1 MDDKSLENIHA
12 SSDNLYAYVRLIVE
26 TAQRQAY
33 TAVNVVLVQRNWLI
47 GKQIAEEEL
56 KGESR
61 AEYGAE
67 VIKQLSKYLTEEF
80 GKGFAKTNLYQFY
93 QFFKCFPN
101 IFHSVSGNSVLLTL
115 AA

>member
-1 MDDKSLENIHA
+1 MDDKSLENIHV
-12 SSDNLYAYVRLIVE
+12 SSDNLYADVRLIVE

-33 TAVNVVLVQRNWLI
+33 TAVNVALVQRNWLI
-47 GKQIAEEEL
+47 GKRIAEEEL
-56 KGESR
+56 KGESS
-61 AEYGAE
+61 AE

-101 IFHSVSGNSVLLTL
+101 IFHSVSGISVLLTL
-115 AA
+115 VA